1 MMTILMIANIRVFVR
16 FREMKGEIR
25 VKKAIFGVIFFFR
38 GLDLLGFGNPPTHIW
53 ENFPPKKTVSEIF
66 PNGYS
71 DNNKK

>member
-1 MMTILMIANIRVFVR
+1 
-16 FREMKGEIR
+16 MKGEIR

-53 ENFPPKKTVSEIF
+53 ENFPPRKHFFRPSLMV
-66 PNGYS
+66 YS